1 MKFKKV
7 FAAIGA
13 LCLSATLLTSVFVG
27 AVNFDKAT
35 YAEDNP
41 TYVEIISKNEN
52 ELVFGPTEDNKEF
65 KALLHASDLVG
76 QENVSKIR
84 NIKMTI
90 TYSNTAKVPTSYIGG
105 SVWTEPGQKEW
116 SLSMMDAET
125 GEYKEASYD
134 VELKF
139 LLDTKL
145 LTADQEAIVIQDWSS
160 NSASKPGEEDQSKA
174 ANALMKTNG
183 FQIKVTNL
191 KIYSDVAGTQEMEL
205 MPYGYPEVAPT
216 TTPAATETTVAATT
230 TTAAAAVAT
239 TTTGSAAGTTTTAA
253 KSTNPTTGEKGIA
266 IAIASLMAAAGVAVI
281 FKKDRK

>member
-1 MKFKKV
+1 MAMKFKKV

-52 ELVFGPTEDNKEF
+52 ELVFGPTEDNMPF

-90 TYSNTAKVPTSYIGG
+90 TYSNTAKVPTSFVGG
-105 SVWTEPGQKEW
+105 GIWTNAGEYEW
-116 SLSMMDAET
+116 KLSMMDAET
-125 GEYKEASYD
+125 SGYKEVSQD

-145 LTADQEAIVIQDWSS
+145 LTPQQEGIVIQDWSYK
-160 NSASKPGEEDQSKA
+160 SASEATQLE
-174 ANALMKTNG
+174 NAKMKTNG

>member
-105 SVWTEPGQKEW
+105 SVWTDPGQKEW

-145 LTADQEAIVIQDWSS
+145 LTPQQEGIVIQDWSYK
-160 NSASKPGEEDQSKA
+160 SASEATQLE
-174 ANALMKTNG
+174 NAKMKTNG

-230 TTAAAAVAT
+230 TTAAAGTTAAAT
-239 TTTGSAAGTTTTAA
+239 TTTGAAGTTTTAA

-266 IAIASLMAAAGVAVI
+266 IAVASLMVAAGVAVI

>member
-7 FAAIGA
+7 FAVIGA

-35 YAEDNP
+35 YAEGNP

-52 ELVFGPTEDNKEF
+52 ELVFGPTADNMAF
-65 KALLHASDLVG
+65 KAQLHASDLVG

-90 TYSNTAKVPTSYIGG
+90 TYSNTAKVPTSYVGG
-105 SVWTEPGQKEW
+105 GVWTKPGEVQW
-116 SLSMMDAET
+116 GLSMMDAET

-139 LLDTKL
+139 LLDSNL
-145 LTADQEAIVIQDWSS
+145 FTADQEAIVIQDWSYK
-160 NSASKPGEEDQSKA
+160 SASEATQLE
-174 ANALMKTNG
+174 NAKMKTNG

-205 MPYGYPEVAPT
+205 MPYGYPEVAAVT
-216 TTPAATETTVAATT
+216 TTAAPAETTVAATT
-230 TTAAAAVAT
+230 TAAAT
-239 TTTGSAAGTTTTAA
+239 TTTGAVAGTTTTAA

>member
-1 MKFKKV
+1 MAMKFKKV

-35 YAEDNP
+35 YADGNP
-41 TYVEIISKNEN
+41 SVVEIISKNEN
-52 ELVFGPTEDNKEF
+52 ELVFGPTEDNKPF
-65 KALLHASDLVG
+65 KAQLHASDLVG

-145 LTADQEAIVIQDWSS
+145 LTPQQEGIVIQDWSYK
-160 NSASKPGEEDQSKA
+160 SASEATQLE
-174 ANALMKTNG
+174 NAKMKTNG

>member
-1 MKFKKV
+1 MAMKFKKV

-52 ELVFGPTEDNKEF
+52 ELVFGPTEDNMPF

-145 LTADQEAIVIQDWSS
+145 LTPQQEGIVIQDWSYK
-160 NSASKPGEEDQSKA
+160 SASEATQLE
-174 ANALMKTNG
+174 NAKMKTNG

>member
-1 MKFKKV
+1 MAMKFKKV

-145 LTADQEAIVIQDWSS
+145 LTPQQEGIVIQDWSYK
-160 NSASKPGEEDQSKA
+160 SASEATQLE
-174 ANALMKTNG
+174 NAKMKTNG

-266 IAIASLMAAAGVAVI
+266 IAIASLMAAAGVAVV